1 MTSPSETASDHQA
14 APEDNQNM
22 PEPSW
27 DPAGAIPEGDP
38 QSAAPAASGYPGIA
52 AVDSAPAEPGI
63 AEGDDAAAP
72 FAFARSP
79 AAEPGPALPAP
90 VARDSTNPST
100 RWQGIQAMFVDDP
113 HSSLQLAAGL
123 VGDSAE
129 ALVVSVKEHQHSL
142 LAAWQGDEAGTEE
155 LRTTLQQYR
164 TFWNRLEDFSREAW
178 PSLAGQCVFE
188 RVASSDAGLLPE
200 SQASGAARVTLAS
213 LFRPRGLHE
222 GTI

>member
-14 APEDNQNM
+14 VPEDSQNM

-38 QSAAPAASGYPGIA
+38 QSAAPAASGYPGIT
-52 AVDSAPAEPGI
+52 AVDSAPAESGI

-72 FAFARSP
+72 FAFSRSP
-79 AAEPGPALPAP
+79 AAAAP
-90 VARDSTNPST
+90 VAGDSTSPSA

-113 HSSLQLAAGL
+113 RSSLQLAAGL

-129 ALVVSVKEHQHSL
+129 ALVVSIQERQHSL
-142 LAAWQGDEAGTEE
+142 LSAWQGDEAGTEE

-164 TFWNRLEDFSREAW
+164 TFWNRLGDFSREA
-178 PSLAGQCVFE
+178 
-188 RVASSDAGLLPE
+188 
-200 SQASGAARVTLAS
+200 
-213 LFRPRGLHE
+213 
-222 GTI
+222 